1 MQPELYRE
9 SLSEKNGQLMEGG
22 MHKGKQKQ
30 LKKVAHISITTYV
43 HVFFFCMVGEKMV
56 DKHRTTLPID
66 LWVCVCGES
75 IDISAC
81 FPSSISCALSWS

>member
-43 HVFFFCMVGEKMV
+43 RVLIFFCMVGEKMV
-56 DKHRTTLPID
+56 NTEQH
-66 LWVCVCGES
+66 CQ
-75 IDISAC
+75 
-81 FPSSISCALSWS
+81 